1 MLRIM
6 IADDE
11 YLVIES
17 FRHIVER
24 FTQGIEIV
32 AVASSGRE
40 AIEMAERHR
49 PDLIFMDIR
58 MPGINGIEAI
68 RAIRENNTSSQFV
81 IISAYEQFNFAR
93 EGINLGV
100 LEYLTKPFGK
110 EQIIEIFDKVKRQ
123 LDEKRQALNR
133 EMVLKERM
141 NKVLPFIENQLI
153 YSYLYHGV
161 KLEELEFYEDLLGI
175 SLEQG
180 YVVTAVSTDTISQD
194 LERSLALSLER
205 QKLLNDFSYEVK
217 SRLNGLAGPPF
228 LDRVVIFIPVAT
240 HVNAYDVRNEALEV
254 LNSISEGIHARLEI
268 PFQIGIGKIYDIK
281 QMYTSYK
288 EAMAACNL
296 MPDETVVHIED
307 VTTAEDDRVSYNV
320 NYKER
325 LVSHYLKGDSD
336 GLEDLINEC
345 ISELLDQTNNI
356 QHIKA
361 KLMELIFSVKKA
373 DPRKDFGTDR
383 EDDEFLHRFIDANQL
398 SELKKVLYEYLHAE
412 MKENASKKESTHHG
426 VISKAMTYIDL
437 NYHNNISLNDVA
449 ESINMSYFYFSRL
462 FKESTGKSFSDYLT
476 EYRIDKSIE
485 LMKDED
491 LSIKQISYDIGYNDP
506 NYFSKI
512 FKKLKG
518 ITPTDYRGRMGL

>member
-17 FRHIVER
+17 FKHIVER
-24 FTQGIEIV
+24 FTTNVEIV
-32 AVASSGRE
+32 ATASSGRE
-40 AIEMAERHR
+40 AIELAQRHR

-68 RAIRENNTSSQFV
+68 RTIRTENSTVQFV
-81 IISAYEQFNFAR
+81 IISAFEQFNFAR

-110 EQIIEIFDKVKRQ
+110 DQILEIIEKVRRQ
-123 LDEKRQALNR
+123 IDEKRLALSR
-133 EMVLKERM
+133 ETLLKERM

-161 KLEELEFYEDLLGI
+161 KHEELEFYEELLGVD
-175 SLEQG
+175 LEQG
-180 YVVTAVSTDTISQD
+180 YVVTAVSQETMSED
-194 LERSLALSLER
+194 LATSLSVSLER
-205 QKLLNDFSYEVK
+205 QKLLEDFSYELK
-217 SRLNGLAGPPF
+217 SRIKCLAGPLF
-228 LDRVVIFIPVAT
+228 LDRLVIFVPVAKGKSP
-240 HVNAYDVRNEALEV
+240 YEVRNEALEV
-254 LNSISEGIHARLEI
+254 VSAVADLLKEKLSV
-268 PFQIGIGKIYDIK
+268 PFQAGIGKIYPIK

-296 MPDETVVHIED
+296 QPNELVVHIED
-307 VTTAEDDRVSYNV
+307 IAQAEDDRIGYNV

-325 LVSHYLKGDSD
+325 LASYYLKGDLSR
-336 GLEDLINEC
+336 LAELINDC
-345 ISELLDQTNNI
+345 IAELMAQTSSI

-361 KLMELIFSVKKA
+361 KLMELIISVKKA

-383 EDDEFLHRFIDANQL
+383 EDDAFLHRFIDTEEIDEL
-398 SELKKVLYEYLHAE
+398 SKVLYDYLAEE
-412 MKENASKKESTHHG
+412 MKENATKKESTHHG
-426 VISKAMTYIDL
+426 VISRAMVFIDE
-437 NYHNNISLNDVA
+437 NYMNNISLNDVA

-462 FKESTGKSFSDYLT
+462 FKESTGQSFSDYLT
-476 EYRIDKSIE
+476 EYRVEKSIE
-485 LMKDED
+485 LMRDES

>member
-17 FRHIVER
+17 FKHIVER
-24 FTQGIEIV
+24 FTQDVEIV
-32 AVASSGRE
+32 ALASSGRE
-40 AIEMAERHR
+40 AIELAERFR

-68 RAIRENNTSSQFV
+68 RAIRETNTTSQFV

-100 LEYLTKPFGK
+100 MDYLTKPFGRD
-110 EQIIEIFDKVKRQ
+110 QIVEIIDKVKKQ

-133 EMVLKERM
+133 EMILKERM

-161 KLEELEFYEDLLGI
+161 KFEELEFYEDLLGV

-180 YVVTAVSTDTISQD
+180 YVVTAVSTDTISDD
-194 LERSLALSLER
+194 LEKSLALSLER
-205 QKLLNDFSYEVK
+205 QKLLNDFSYDVK
-217 SRLNGLAGPPF
+217 ARLNGLAGPPF
-228 LDRVVIFIPVAT
+228 LDRVVIFVPVSQDRN
-240 HVNAYDVRNEALEV
+240 HYDVRNEAMEI
-254 LNSISEGIHARLEI
+254 LNEISESIHSRLI
-268 PFQIGIGKIYDIK
+268 VPFQIGIGKIYAIK

-296 MPDETVVHIED
+296 MPGESVVHIED

-325 LVSHYLKGDSD
+325 LASHYLKGDSS

-345 ISELLDQTNNI
+345 ISELLDQTQNI

-361 KLMELIFSVKKA
+361 KLMELIISVKKA

-383 EDDEFLHRFIDANQL
+383 EDDEFLHRFIDASQI
-398 SELKKVLYEYLHAE
+398 SELKKVLYDYLNAE
-412 MKENASKKESTHHG
+412 MLENANKKESTHHG
-426 VISKAMTYIDL
+426 VISKAMKFIDS

-485 LMKDED
+485 LMKDD
-491 LSIKQISYDIGYNDP
+491 QLSIKQISYDIGYNDP

>member
-17 FRHIVER
+17 FKHIVER
-24 FTQGIEIV
+24 FTTGVQIV
-32 AVASSGRE
+32 ATASSGRE
-40 AIEMAERHR
+40 AIEQAQKHR
-49 PDLIFMDIR
+49 PELIFMDIR

-68 RAIRENNTSSQFV
+68 RTIRSENTATQFV
-81 IISAYEQFNFAR
+81 IISAFEQFNFAR

-110 EQIIEIFDKVKRQ
+110 DQIIEIIEKVRRQ
-123 LDEKRQALNR
+123 LEDKRQALSR
-133 EMVLKERM
+133 ETLLKERM

-161 KLEELEFYEDLLGI
+161 KHEELEFYEELLGVNLAYGYIVTVVSQESI
-175 SLEQG
+175 SE
-180 YVVTAVSTDTISQD
+180 D
-194 LERSLALSLER
+194 LATSLSFSLDR
-205 QKLLNDFSYEVK
+205 QKLLEDFSYELK
-217 SRLNGLAGPPF
+217 ARIKCLSGPLF
-228 LDRVVIFIPVAT
+228 LDRLVIFVPIDQAKS
-240 HVNAYDVRNEALEV
+240 HYELRNEALEIV
-254 LNSISEGIHARLEI
+254 SEVAENLRERLSV
-268 PFQIGIGKIYDIK
+268 PFQAGIGKIYPIK

-288 EAMAACNL
+288 EAMAACSLQPNEL
-296 MPDETVVHIED
+296 VVHIED
-307 VTTAEDDRVSYNV
+307 VAQAEDDRVGYNV

-325 LVSHYLKGDSD
+325 LASYYLKGDLSR
-336 GLEDLINEC
+336 LAELINDC
-345 ISELLDQTNNI
+345 IAELLAQTSSL

-361 KLMELIFSVKKA
+361 KLMELIISVKKA

-383 EDDEFLHRFIDANQL
+383 EDDVFLHRFIDAKEIDEL
-398 SELKKVLYEYLHAE
+398 SKILYDYLAE
-412 MKENASKKESTHHG
+412 EMRENANKKESTHNG
-426 VISKAMTYIDL
+426 VIARAMVYIDE
-437 NYHNNISLNDVA
+437 NFKNNISLNDVA

-476 EYRIDKSIE
+476 EYRVEKSIE
-485 LMKDED
+485 LMRDD
-491 LSIKQISYDIGYNDP
+491 QLSIKQISYDIGYNDP

-518 ITPTDYRGRMGL
+518 ITPTEYRGRMGL